1 MATTINSYSVGLTL
15 DSKSYVDGSK
25 LARGETNA
33 LIRDINQARTPTE
46 NYTRHQERLTE
57 AYRKGAIDL
66 ATYNRLLASKK
77 SQLGLTTPPTISY
90 ASALTAVGVAGAA
103 AVAGGV
109 MFVKHLRDVQ
119 GEIDETVKAGAK
131 IGLTFNEISQL
142 RFAAAEIG
150 VMDANTVDSSV
161 KRMLMN
167 ISKAVDGDERV
178 RGAFERIGVDAGQL
192 MKAGPVEAVKLIADG
207 MQGVNSQADRL
218 MLAQDIFGKAGANF
232 VDTLSS
238 GRAAIEEAAGF
249 QEKWNSLTAAQTM
262 GVEENNDAWGRV
274 FVMVEGISTKLSA
287 EFAPAMQL
295 IADYILDSA
304 DGVVGIDD
312 AVRATVDTTVYL
324 AGVFKDIFELA
335 TVTQTVMNNI
345 ATLNFSG
352 AVAGV
357 NAALDFS
364 SGEQALQALY
374 DKRFE
379 LEQAAAKKQR
389 ELEERRKNLMDEDLD
404 SRIEKEDKAE
414 KERLRLLE
422 QEEKRREQMAMKA
435 IEAARKEFDMREQ
448 QRRKMQADIAKGPGG
463 GMEEGSAEAA
473 KFMAQQINAAIGADA
488 MPNAATPG
496 EAELI
501 AEAKIQRE
509 QMEQQAQTMA
519 EQVSLLQ
526 KLLDE
531 AEQNG
536 FSRIR

>member
-1 MATTINSYSVGLTL
+1 MATTINSYSVGFGM
-15 DSKSYVDGSK
+15 DASSYIHGANISRK
-25 LARGETNA
+25 ETRA
-33 LIRDINQARTPTE
+33 LVKDIEGARTPTE
-46 NYTRHQERLTE
+46 KYAREQDRLGE

-119 GEIDETVKAGAK
+119 GEIDTTVKAGAK

-142 RFAAAEIG
+142 RFAGAEIG
-150 VMDANTVDSSV
+150 GMDAATVDSSV
-161 KRMLMN
+161 KKMMMN
-167 ISKAVDGDERV
+167 IAKAVDGDEAV
-178 RGAFERIGVDAGQL
+178 NAAFAKIGLDAGQL
-192 MKAGPVEAVKLIADG
+192 MKAGPVESVKLIADG

-218 MLAQDIFGKAGANF
+218 KLSMEIFGKSGTDF
-232 VDTLSS
+232 VDTLSA
-238 GRAAIEEAAGF
+238 GRAAIEESANF
-249 QEKWNSLTAAQTM
+249 QEKWNSLTLAQTM
-262 GVEENNDAWGRV
+262 GVESNNDAWGRV
-274 FVMVEGISTKLSA
+274 FVMVEGISTKLAA
-287 EFAPAMQL
+287 EFAPAMEL

-312 AVRATVDTTVYL
+312 AIRATVDTTVYL
-324 AGVFKDIFELA
+324 AGVFKDIYELA
-335 TVTQTVMNNI
+335 TVTQTVMHNI

-352 AVAGV
+352 AVDGIT
-357 NAALDFS
+357 AALDFS

-389 ELEERRKNLMDEDLD
+389 ELEERRKNLLDEDLD
-404 SRIEKEDKAE
+404 SRIEKEDQAE
-414 KERLRLLE
+414 KDRMRLLE
-422 QEEKRREQMAMKA
+422 QEEKRREQIAMKA
-435 IEAARKEFDMREQ
+435 IEAARKELDMREK
-448 QRRKMQADIAKGPGG
+448 QRRQMQADIAKGPGS

-473 KFMAQQINAAIGADA
+473 KFMAQQINAAIGAA
-488 MPNAATPG
+488 V
-496 EAELI
+496 
-501 AEAKIQRE
+501 
-509 QMEQQAQTMA
+509 MA
-519 EQVSLLQ
+519 EPTAGEQEMIKLLE

>member
-1 MATTINSYSVGLTL
+1 MATTINSYSVGFGMDASNYIHGANISRKETRALVK
-15 DSKSYVDGSK
+15 DIEG
-25 LARGETNA
+25 ARS
-33 LIRDINQARTPTE
+33 PTE
-46 NYTRHQERLTE
+46 KYALEQDRLGQ

-90 ASALTAVGVAGAA
+90 ATALTAVGVAGAA

-109 MFVKHLRDVQ
+109 MFVKHLREVQ

-131 IGLTFNEISQL
+131 IGLTFNELSQL

-150 VMDANTVDSSV
+150 VMDANTVDSSI

-207 MQGVNSQADRL
+207 MQDVNSQADRL
-218 MLAQDIFGKAGANF
+218 MLAQDVFGKAGANF

-238 GRAAIEEAAGF
+238 GRAVIEEAANF
-249 QEKWNSLTAAQTM
+249 QGKWNSLTVAQTM
-262 GVEENNDAWGRV
+262 GVEANNDAWGRV
-274 FVMVEGISTKLSA
+274 FLMVEGISTKLAA

-304 DGVVGIDD
+304 DGVVSLNDYLRD
-312 AVRATVDTTVYL
+312 TVDTSVYL
-324 AGVFKDIFELA
+324 AGVFKDIYEVVF
-335 TVTQTVMNNI
+335 VMQKLQHNI
-345 ATLNFSG
+345 LKGDFAAAF
-352 AVAGV
+352 AGV
-357 NAALDFS
+357 NSAMEFD
-364 SGEQALQALY
+364 SGETMLQALY

-379 LEQAAAKKQR
+379 LDQAAAKRQR

-404 SRIEKEDKAE
+404 SRIEKQDNAE

-435 IEAARKEFDMREQ
+435 IEAARKELDMREQ

-463 GMEEGSAEAA
+463 GMEAGSAEAA
-473 KFMAQQINAAIGADA
+473 KFMADQINAAIGEAVAPDG
-488 MPNAATPG
+488 ATPG

-501 AEAKIQRE
+501 TEAKRQIE
-509 QMEQQAQTMA
+509 QMELQAKIMD
-519 EQVSLLQ
+519 EQV
-526 KLLDE
+526 KLLTQISQKKDIE
-531 AEQNG
+531 IVRA
-536 FSRIR
+536 R